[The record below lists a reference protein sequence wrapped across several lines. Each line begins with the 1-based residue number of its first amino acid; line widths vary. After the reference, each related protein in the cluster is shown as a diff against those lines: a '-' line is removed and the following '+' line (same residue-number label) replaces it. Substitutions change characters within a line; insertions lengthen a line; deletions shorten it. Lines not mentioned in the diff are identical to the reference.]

1 MKTFKIITEKSNYL
15 HKSSWEELFVITEYW
30 QSDILYFKNE
40 LRFLQGIIVKYF
52 PQLLKHKSIISL
64 NPLDEHFIHL
74 LNTADELSQ
83 GFEKHREHI
92 EELIDNPF
100 AYDNDEFRKEHEILE
115 HKFTAFVLE
124 FQEEKEQIYSVIKKS
139 DSIND

>member
-1 MKTFKIITEKSNYL
+1 MKTYKIIIEKSNYL

-40 LRFLQGIIVKYF
+40 IRFLQGIINKYF

-64 NPLDEHFIHL
+64 NPLDEHFIHMQ
-74 LNTADELSQ
+74 ELTQ
-83 GFEKHREHI
+83 GFKKHRKHI

-100 AYDNDEFRKEHEILE
+100 AYDEDKFRKEHEILE
-115 HKFTAFVLE
+115 HKFAAFVLE
-124 FQEEKEQIYSVIKKS
+124 FQEEKEQIYRVIKKTS